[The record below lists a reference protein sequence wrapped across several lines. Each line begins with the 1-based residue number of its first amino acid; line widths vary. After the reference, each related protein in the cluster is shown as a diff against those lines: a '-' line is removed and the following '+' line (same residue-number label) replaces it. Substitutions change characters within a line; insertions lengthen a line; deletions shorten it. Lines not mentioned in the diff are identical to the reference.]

1 MSDHRYRVM
10 HSGAASEQ
18 LEAALAHAEA
28 VDQKPQALEA
38 AQWAWEEMERT
49 PLEFGESRG
58 YLPHAKLHKRIA
70 FSGPLVFYFGV
81 HDERPEVFV
90 IRIKWTRKR

>member
-1 MSDHRYRVM
+1 
-10 HSGAASEQ
+10 
-18 LEAALAHAEA
+18 
-28 VDQKPQALEA
+28 
-38 AQWAWEEMERT
+38 MERT

-58 YLPHAKLHKRIA
+58 YLPHAKLHRRIA

-90 IRIKWTRKR
+90 IRIRWSKRR